1 NHPNGPTLTTRDLY
15 ATSSISYSGASRQEI
30 DGGPVTTSFA
40 VQSTASGT
48 PVSGTA
54 GKDGN
59 PFTVGDHGLVMGIRS
74 ALTLT
79 GLGHSS
85 LLVDDASATAQDRV
99 TVNATRV
106 GADAADRFFAT
117 GGSLAYSGMSSLTLN
132 LSRANDDV
140 ALLTPSATTPFTV
153 NGSL

>member
-1 NHPNGPTLTTRDLY
+1 
-15 ATSSISYSGASRQEI
+15 
-30 DGGPVTTSFA
+30 
-40 VQSTASGT
+40 GT
-48 PVSGTA
+48 PVSVTA

-59 PFTVGDHGLVMGIRS
+59 PFTVGDHGSVKGIRS

-153 NGSL
+153 NGSLTAFQAGHGALLNLNLAGVTSPVNTRTTPGSGKWTFGNRQAVTYT